1 MLIRNTH
8 GGGVGVLD
16 EVEVHDP
23 QEKEVRDL
31 WRNKSKIGSD
41 VNDFV
46 FEVEIVR
53 ISFACREVPL
63 YRR

>member
-1 MLIRNTH
+1 M
-8 GGGVGVLD
+8 D

-23 QEKEVRDL
+23 QEKEVRHL

>member
-1 MLIRNTH
+1 MVAVCVLIRNTH

-23 QEKEVRDL
+23 QEKEVRHL

-41 VNDFV
+41 VNYFV
-46 FEVEIVR
+46 FEVEIVCL
-53 ISFACREVPL
+53 SFS
-63 YRR
+63 